1 MAAQKQTRS
10 STKQIETLRGF
21 LEQAVSDYLQWMVE
35 SRYNSQTCAN
45 YGKTLRQFIMFVGRK
60 RYTVN
65 KVFTLDTLNRF
76 IKTHEKCHASAIRG
90 LSRYLYTQKRIPE
103 PVPRVEYYLPEI
115 YEDYLVYRKK
125 VHHTPYR
132 KRKQI
137 KRVLAAFNDYL
148 KRHKQALRSLKID
161 HIDAFHA
168 EFNPAF
174 ALRSQQLYRY
184 YLRGFISYLY
194 HQKGWLKKDLAA
206 LMKGPPVYT
215 RAKPP
220 KFLRRKQLSAVF
232 GNLTGLTAIDLRTYA
247 MIHLAYFL
255 GLRPQ
260 EIVKIRLSDISF
272 KSAELTLEDRKNNIP
287 TKLPLP
293 ERVLKAI
300 AAYII
305 GGRPESKSQMLI
317 VGHLPPHGPLAPAR
331 VSCDLSACLQK
342 VNRKATGYWLR
353 HTYAQNLLETG
364 ASYYDIKEMLGHD
377 HIEST
382 KQYLSIH
389 IEMMRKV
396 LFDETL

>member
-1 MAAQKQTRS
+1 MATK
-10 STKQIETLRGF
+10 KQIESTRGF

-35 SRYNSQTCAN
+35 SRYSDRTYIN
-45 YGKTLRQFIMFVGRK
+45 YQRTLVQFITFVGRK

-65 KVFTLDTLNRF
+65 KVFTLDTLNKF

-103 PVPRVEYYLPEI
+103 PIPRVDYELPDI
-115 YEDYLVYRKK
+115 YEDYLDYRKK

-137 KRVLAAFNDYL
+137 KRVLAAFHDYL
-148 KRHKQALRSLKID
+148 KKHKQDLRLLKID

-168 EFNPAF
+168 KFNPAF
-174 ALRSQQLYRY
+174 AMRSQQLYRY
-184 YLRGFISYLY
+184 HLRGFMSYLY
-194 HQKGWLKKDLAA
+194 HQRGWLKKDLVP

-232 GNLTGLTAIDLRTYA
+232 DSLSGLTAIDLRTYA

-260 EIVKIRLSDISF
+260 EIVNIRLSDISF
-272 KSAELTLEDRKNNIP
+272 KTAELTLEDRKNNIP

-293 ERVLKAI
+293 ERAVKAV

-305 GGRPESKSQMLI
+305 GGRPESKSQLLF
-317 VGHLPPHGPLAPAR
+317 VGHLPPYGPVAAAR
-331 VSCDLSACLQK
+331 VSCDLSACLKK

-353 HTYAQNLLETG
+353 RTYAQDLLEAG

>member
-1 MAAQKQTRS
+1 MAAKKQTRS
-10 STKQIETLRGF
+10 SKREIEVTRGF
-21 LEQAVSDYLQWMVE
+21 LEQAVSDYLKWMVE
-35 SRYNSQTCAN
+35 SRYNSQTCTN
-45 YGKTLRQFIMFVGRK
+45 YGKTLRQFITFVGRK
-60 RYTVN
+60 RSAAN
-65 KVFTLDTLNRF
+65 EVFTLGTLNRF
-76 IKTHEKCHASAIRG
+76 IRTHEKCYAHAIRG
-90 LSRYLYTQKRIPE
+90 LSRYLYAQKRIPE
-103 PVPRVEYYLPEI
+103 PIPRVEYYLPEI
-115 YEDYLVYRKK
+115 YEDYLDYRKK
-125 VHHTPYR
+125 IHHTPYR

-137 KRVLAAFNDYL
+137 KRVLAAFHDYL
-148 KRHKQALRSLKID
+148 KKHKQGLRTLKID

-168 EFNPAF
+168 KFNPAF

-194 HQKGWLKKDLAA
+194 HQKRWIKIDLAP
-206 LMKGPPVYT
+206 LMVGPPVYT

-220 KFLRRKQLSAVF
+220 KFLRRKQIAAVF
-232 GNLTGLTAIDLRTYA
+232 DNLSCLTANDLRTYA
-247 MIHLAYFL
+247 MAHLAYFL

-260 EIVKIRLSDISF
+260 EIVQIQLDAISF
-272 KSAELTLEDRKNNIP
+272 KNAELTLEDRKNNIP

-293 ERVLKAI
+293 ERVVKAI

-305 GGRPESKSQMLI
+305 GGRPKSKSQLLFL
-317 VGHLPPHGPLAPAR
+317 GHLPPHGPVAAAR
-331 VSCDLSACLQK
+331 VSCDLSSCLKK

-353 HTYAQNLLETG
+353 HTYAQNLLEAG

>member
-1 MAAQKQTRS
+1 MATK
-10 STKQIETLRGF
+10 KQIEATRTF
-21 LEQAVSDYLQWMVE
+21 LEQAVSDYLQWMVD
-35 SRYNSQTCAN
+35 SRYNSQTCTN
-45 YGKTLRQFIMFVGRK
+45 YGKTLRQFITFAGRK
-60 RYTVN
+60 RYAAN
-65 KVFTLDTLNRF
+65 KVFTLDTLSRF
-76 IKTHEKCHASAIRG
+76 IKSHERCHAHAIRG

-103 PVPRVEYYLPEI
+103 PIPRVEYYLPEI
-115 YEDYLVYRKK
+115 YDEYLEYRKK

-137 KRVLAAFNDYL
+137 KRVLAAFHDYL
-148 KRHKQALRSLKID
+148 KKHKQGLRTLKID
-161 HIDAFHA
+161 HIDTFHA
-168 EFNPAF
+168 KFNPGF
-174 ALRSQQLYRY
+174 ALGTQRLYRY
-184 YLRGFISYLY
+184 HLRRFISYLY
-194 HQKGWLKKDLAA
+194 HQKGWLKKDLSP

-220 KFLRRKQLSAVF
+220 KFLRKDQIAVVF
-232 GNLTGLTAIDLRTYA
+232 DDLTGLTANDLRTYA
-247 MIHLAYFL
+247 MAHLAYFL

-260 EIVKIRLSDISF
+260 EIVQIKIDDISF
-272 KSAELTLEDRKNNIP
+272 KAAELTLEDRKNNIP

-293 ERVLKAI
+293 ERVIKAI
-300 AAYII
+300 AVYII
-305 GGRPESKSQMLI
+305 GGRPESKSQMLF
-317 VGHLPPHGPLAPAR
+317 VGHFAPYGPLLPTR
-331 VSCDLSACLQK
+331 VSTALGICLKK

-353 HTYAQNLLETG
+353 HTYAQNLLEAG

>member
-1 MAAQKQTRS
+1 MAAKKQSRS
-10 STKQIETLRGF
+10 TQRQVETTKDF
-21 LEQAVSDYLQWMVE
+21 LEQAVSDYLKWMVE
-35 SRYNSQTCAN
+35 SRYNSQTCTN
-45 YGKTLRQFIMFVGRK
+45 YGKTLRQFITFVGRK
-60 RYTVN
+60 RYAAN
-65 KVFTLDTLNRF
+65 EVFTLDTLNRF
-76 IKTHEKCHASAIRG
+76 IRAHEKCHAYAIRG
-90 LSRYLYTQKRIPE
+90 LSRYLYGQKRIPE
-103 PVPRVEYYLPEI
+103 PIPRVDYDLPDI

-148 KRHKQALRSLKID
+148 KRNKQNLRTLKID

-168 EFNPAF
+168 KFNPAF

-194 HQKGWLKKDLAA
+194 HQKRWLKKDLAL
-206 LMKGPPVYT
+206 LMKGPPVFT

-220 KFLRRKQLSAVF
+220 KFLRCKQIAAVF
-232 GNLTGLTAIDLRTYA
+232 DNLSGLTANDLRTYA
-247 MIHLAYFL
+247 MAHLAYFL

-260 EIVKIRLSDISF
+260 EIVQIRLGDISF
-272 KSAELTLEDRKNNIP
+272 KTAELTLEDRKNNIP

-293 ERVLKAI
+293 ERVVKAI

-305 GGRPESKSQMLI
+305 GGRPESKSQMLF
-317 VGHLPPHGPLAPAR
+317 VGHFAPYGPLLPTR
-331 VSCDLSACLQK
+331 VSTALGTCLK
-342 VNRKATGYWLR
+342 RVNRQATGYWLR
-353 HTYAQNLLETG
+353 HTYAQNLLEAG
-364 ASYYDIKEMLGHD
+364 ASLYDIKEMLGHD

>member
-1 MAAQKQTRS
+1 MVVKRKTRS
-10 STKQIETLRGF
+10 SKRQVETTRGF

-35 SRYNSQTCAN
+35 SRYNNQTCTN
-45 YGKTLRQFIMFVGRK
+45 YGKILRQFIMFVGRK
-60 RYTVN
+60 RYAVDE
-65 KVFTLDTLNRF
+65 VFTLDTLNRF
-76 IKTHEKCHASAIRG
+76 IKAHEKCHTHAIRG

-103 PVPRVEYYLPEI
+103 PIPRVEYYLPEI
-115 YEDYLVYRKK
+115 YEAYLVYRKK

-137 KRVLAAFNDYL
+137 KRVLAAFHDYL
-148 KRHKQALRSLKID
+148 KRNKQDLRTLKID

-168 EFNPAF
+168 KFNPAF

-184 YLRGFISYLY
+184 YLRGFICYLH
-194 HQKGWLKKDLAA
+194 HQKGWLKKDLAP
-206 LMKGPPVYT
+206 LMKGPPVFT

-220 KFLRRKQLSAVF
+220 KFLRTEQIAAVF
-232 GNLTGLTAIDLRTYA
+232 DNLTGLTANDLRTYA
-247 MIHLAYFL
+247 MAHLAYFL
-255 GLRPQ
+255 GLRPK
-260 EIVKIRLSDISF
+260 EIVQIRFSDISF

-305 GGRPESKSQMLI
+305 GGRPESKSPMLF
-317 VGHLPPHGPLAPAR
+317 VGHFAPYGTLLPTR
-331 VSCDLSACLQK
+331 VSTALGTCLKK
-342 VNRKATGYWLR
+342 VNKKATGYWLR
-353 HTYAQNLLETG
+353 HTYAQNLLEAG
-364 ASYYDIKEMLGHD
+364 ASLYDIKEMLGHD

-396 LFDETL
+396 LFDEIL

>member
-1 MAAQKQTRS
+1 MAAKKKTRPS
-10 STKQIETLRGF
+10 KRQIEVTRKF

-45 YGKTLRQFIMFVGRK
+45 YGETLRQFITFVGRK
-60 RYTVN
+60 RYAAN
-65 KVFTLDTLNRF
+65 EVFTLDVLNRF
-76 IKTHEKCHASAIRG
+76 IKAHDKCHAHAIRG
-90 LSRYLYTQKRIPE
+90 LSRHLYAQKRIPE
-103 PVPRVEYYLPEI
+103 PIPRVEYYLPDI
-115 YEDYLVYRKK
+115 YNDYLVYRKK
-125 VHHTPYR
+125 VHQTPYR

-137 KRVLAAFNDYL
+137 KRVLAAFHDYL
-148 KRHKQALRSLKID
+148 KSNKQDLRTLKID

-168 EFNPAF
+168 KFNPAF
-174 ALRSQQLYRY
+174 ALGTQRLYRY
-184 YLRGFISYLY
+184 HLRGFISYLY
-194 HQKGWLKKDLAA
+194 HQKGWLKKDLAP

-220 KFLRRKQLSAVF
+220 KFLRRKQIAAVF
-232 GNLTGLTAIDLRTYA
+232 DDLTGLTANDLRTYA
-247 MIHLAYFL
+247 MAHLAYFL

-260 EIVKIRLSDISF
+260 EIVQIKLGDISF
-272 KSAELTLEDRKNNIP
+272 NTAELTLEDRKNNIP

-293 ERVLKAI
+293 ERVVKAI

-305 GGRPESKSQMLI
+305 GGRPESKSSTLF
-317 VGHLPPHGPLAPAR
+317 VGHFAPYGPLLPTR
-331 VSCDLSACLQK
+331 VSTALGTCLKK
-342 VNRKATGYWLR
+342 VNRQATGYWLR
-353 HTYAQNLLETG
+353 HTYAQNLLEAG

>member
-1 MAAQKQTRS
+1 MGAKKQTRP
-10 STKQIETLRGF
+10 TKKQIEATRKF

-35 SRYNSQTCAN
+35 SRYNSQTCTN
-45 YGKTLRQFIMFVGRK
+45 YGKTLRQFITFVGRK
-60 RYTVN
+60 RYSAN
-65 KVFTLDTLNRF
+65 EVFTLDTLNRF
-76 IKTHEKCHASAIRG
+76 IKTHDKCHAHAIRG
-90 LSRYLYTQKRIPE
+90 LSRHLYAQKRIPE
-103 PVPRVEYYLPEI
+103 PIPRVEYYLPDI
-115 YEDYLVYRKK
+115 YNDYLVYRKK
-125 VHHTPYR
+125 VHQTPYR

-137 KRVLAAFNDYL
+137 KRVLAAFHDNL
-148 KRHKQALRSLKID
+148 KSNKQDLRTLKID

-168 EFNPAF
+168 KFNPGF
-174 ALRSQQLYRY
+174 ALGTQRLYRY
-184 YLRGFISYLY
+184 HLRGFISYLY
-194 HQKGWLKKDLAA
+194 HQKGWLKKDLAP

-220 KFLRRKQLSAVF
+220 KFLRRKQIAAVF
-232 GNLTGLTAIDLRTYA
+232 DDLTGLTANDLRTYA
-247 MIHLAYFL
+247 MAHLAYFL

-260 EIVKIRLSDISF
+260 EIVQIKLGDISF
-272 KSAELTLEDRKNNIP
+272 KTAELTLEDRKNNIP

-293 ERVLKAI
+293 ERVVKAI

-305 GGRPESKSQMLI
+305 GGRPESKSPMLF
-317 VGHLPPHGPLAPAR
+317 VGHFAPYGPLLPTR
-331 VSCDLSACLQK
+331 VSTALGTCLKK

-353 HTYAQNLLETG
+353 HTYAQNLLEAG

-396 LFDETL
+396 LFDEIL

>member
-1 MAAQKQTRS
+1 MGAKKQTRS
-10 STKQIETLRGF
+10 SKRQVEATRRF
-21 LEQAVSDYLQWMVE
+21 LEKAVSDHLQWMVE
-35 SRYNSQTCAN
+35 SRYNSQTCSN
-45 YGKTLRQFIMFVGRK
+45 YGKTLRQFITFVSHK
-60 RYTVN
+60 RYAVN
-65 KVFTLDTLNRF
+65 EVFTLKVLNTF
-76 IKTHEKCHASAIRG
+76 IKHHEKCHAHAIRG
-90 LSRYLYTQKRIPE
+90 LSRYLYRQKRIPE
-103 PVPRVEYYLPEI
+103 PIPRVEYYLPEI
-115 YEDYLVYRKK
+115 YDAYLLYRKK
-125 VHHTPYR
+125 VHQTPYR

-148 KRHKQALRSLKID
+148 KRNKQDLRLLKID

-168 EFNPAF
+168 KFNPAF

-184 YLRGFISYLY
+184 YLRGFISYLF
-194 HQKGWLKKDLAA
+194 HQKGWLKKDLAP

-220 KFLRRKQLSAVF
+220 KFLRREQIAAVF
-232 GNLTGLTAIDLRTYA
+232 DNLTGLTAIDLRTYA
-247 MIHLAYFL
+247 MVHLAYFL

-260 EIVKIRLSDISF
+260 EIVQIRLSDISF
-272 KSAELTLEDRKNNIP
+272 KAAELTLEDRKNNIP

-293 ERVLKAI
+293 ERVVKAI

-305 GGRPESKSQMLI
+305 GGRPESKSQMLF
-317 VGHLPPHGPLAPAR
+317 VGHFAPYGPLLPTR
-331 VSCDLSACLQK
+331 VSTALGTCLKK

-353 HTYAQNLLETG
+353 HTYAQNLLEAG

-396 LFDETL
+396 LFDEIL

>member
-1 MAAQKQTRS
+1 MAAKKKTRS
-10 STKQIETLRGF
+10 SKRQGEATRKI
-21 LEQAVSDYLQWMVE
+21 LEIAVSDYLEWMVE
-35 SRYNSQTCAN
+35 SGYSDRTYINHQR
-45 YGKTLRQFIMFVGRK
+45 TLVQFITFVGRK

-65 KVFTLDTLNRF
+65 KVFTLDTLNKF

-90 LSRYLYTQKRIPE
+90 LSRYLYAQKRIPE
-103 PVPRVEYYLPEI
+103 PIPRVEYYLPEI
-115 YEDYLVYRKK
+115 YEDYLDYRKK

-137 KRVLAAFNDYL
+137 KRVLAAFHDYL
-148 KRHKQALRSLKID
+148 KKHKQDLRLLKID

-168 EFNPAF
+168 KFNPAF

-184 YLRGFISYLY
+184 HLRGFMSYLY
-194 HQKGWLKKDLAA
+194 HQRGWLKKDLVP

-232 GNLTGLTAIDLRTYA
+232 DNLSGLTAIDLRTYA
-247 MIHLAYFL
+247 MVHLAYFL

-260 EIVKIRLSDISF
+260 EIVQIRLTDISF
-272 KSAELTLEDRKNNIP
+272 KTAELTLEDRKNNIP

-293 ERVLKAI
+293 ERVVKAI

-305 GGRPESKSQMLI
+305 GGRPESKSQLLF
-317 VGHLPPHGPLAPAR
+317 VGHLPPYGPVAAAR
-331 VSCDLSACLQK
+331 VSCDLSACLKK

-353 HTYAQNLLETG
+353 RTYAQNLLEAG

-377 HIEST
+377 HIESI

>member
-1 MAAQKQTRS
+1 MTAKKKTRPG
-10 STKQIETLRGF
+10 KREIEATRGF
-21 LEQAVSDYLQWMVE
+21 LEQAVSDYLQWMVA
-35 SRYNSQTCAN
+35 SRYNSQTCAK
-45 YGKTLRQFIMFVGRK
+45 YGKTLRQFITFVGRK
-60 RYTVN
+60 RYAVN
-65 KVFTLDTLNRF
+65 EVFTLKVLNTF
-76 IKTHEKCHASAIRG
+76 SKHHEKCHASAIRG

-103 PVPRVEYYLPEI
+103 PIPRVDYDLPDI
-115 YEDYLVYRKK
+115 YEDYLDHRKK
-125 VHHTPYR
+125 VHQTPYR

-137 KRVLAAFNDYL
+137 KRVLVAFNDYL
-148 KRHKQALRSLKID
+148 KRHKQGLSLLKID

-215 RAKPP
+215 RSKPP
-220 KFLRRKQLSAVF
+220 KFLRKDQIAAVF
-232 GNLTGLTAIDLRTYA
+232 DNLPGLTANDLRTYA
-247 MIHLAYFL
+247 MAHLAYFL

-260 EIVKIRLSDISF
+260 EIVQIKIGDISF
-272 KSAELTLEDRKNNIP
+272 KAAELTLEDRKNNIP

-293 ERVLKAI
+293 ERVVKAI

-305 GGRPESKSQMLI
+305 GGRPESKSQLLF
-317 VGHLPPHGPLAPAR
+317 VGHLPPYGPVAAAR
-331 VSCDLSACLQK
+331 ASCDLSTCLKK

-353 HTYAQNLLETG
+353 RTYAQNLLEAG

-396 LFDETL
+396 LFNETL

>member
-1 MAAQKQTRS
+1 MVAKKQTRS
-10 STKQIETLRGF
+10 NKRQTESTKVF

-35 SRYNSQTCAN
+35 SLYTTPTCVN
-45 YGKTLRQFIMFVGRK
+45 YQRTLVQFIKFVRSK
-60 RYTVN
+60 RYALSE
-65 KVFTLDTLNRF
+65 VFRLDTLNAF
-76 IKTHEKCHASAIRG
+76 IKRHEKSHAHAIRG

-103 PVPRVEYYLPEI
+103 PIPRVEYYLPEI
-115 YEDYLVYRKK
+115 YEAYLVYRKK
-125 VHHTPYR
+125 VHQTPYR

-137 KRVLAAFNDYL
+137 KRVLAAFHDYL
-148 KRHKQALRSLKID
+148 KRNRQGLRTLKID

-168 EFNPAF
+168 QFNPAF

-194 HQKGWLKKDLAA
+194 HQKGWLKKDLAP
-206 LMKGPPVYT
+206 LMKGPPVFT

-220 KFLRRKQLSAVF
+220 KFLRRKQIAAVF
-232 GNLTGLTAIDLRTYA
+232 DNLPCLTANDLRTYA
-247 MIHLAYFL
+247 MAHLAYFL

-260 EIVKIRLSDISF
+260 EIVQLRLDDISF
-272 KSAELTLEDRKNNIP
+272 KNAELTLEDRKNNIP

-300 AAYII
+300 VAYII
-305 GGRPESKSQMLI
+305 GGRPESKSQMLF
-317 VGHLPPHGPLAPAR
+317 VGHFAPYGPLLATR
-331 VSCDLSACLQK
+331 VSTSLSPCLKK

-353 HTYAQNLLETG
+353 HTYAQNLLEAG
-364 ASYYDIKEMLGHD
+364 ASLYDIKEMLGHD

-396 LFDETL
+396 LFDEIL

>member
-1 MAAQKQTRS
+1 MGAKKQTRS
-10 STKQIETLRGF
+10 GKREIEAIRGF

-35 SRYNSQTCAN
+35 SRYNSQTCAK
-45 YGKTLRQFIMFVGRK
+45 YGKTLRQFIMFVSRK
-60 RYTVN
+60 RYAAN
-65 KVFTLDTLNRF
+65 KVFTLDMLNRF
-76 IKTHEKCHASAIRG
+76 IKTHEKCHAHAIRG
-90 LSRYLYTQKRIPE
+90 LSQYLYRQKRIPE
-103 PVPRVEYYLPEI
+103 PIPRVEYDLPEI
-115 YEDYLVYRKK
+115 YEAYLVYRKK

-132 KRKQI
+132 KRRQI
-137 KRVLAAFNDYL
+137 KRVLSAFHDYL
-148 KRHKQALRSLKID
+148 KKHKQGLRTLKID

-168 EFNPAF
+168 KYNPAF
-174 ALRSQQLYRY
+174 ALGTQRLYRY
-184 YLRGFISYLY
+184 HLRRFISYLY
-194 HQKGWLKKDLAA
+194 HQKGWLKRDLAA

-220 KFLRRKQLSAVF
+220 KFLRKDQIAAVF
-232 GNLTGLTAIDLRTYA
+232 DNLTGLTAIDLRTYA
-247 MIHLAYFL
+247 MAHLAYFL

-260 EIVKIRLSDISF
+260 EIVQIKIGDISF
-272 KSAELTLEDRKNNIP
+272 KAAELTLEDRKNNIP

-293 ERVLKAI
+293 ERVIKAI

-305 GGRPESKSQMLI
+305 GGRPKSISPMLF
-317 VGHLPPHGPLAPAR
+317 VAHFAPYGPLTPTR
-331 VSCDLSACLQK
+331 VCTALSTCLQRI
-342 VNRKATGYWLR
+342 NAKATGYWLR
-353 HTYAQNLLETG
+353 HTYAQNLLEAG

>member
-1 MAAQKQTRS
+1 M
-10 STKQIETLRGF
+10 
-21 LEQAVSDYLQWMVE
+21 
-35 SRYNSQTCAN
+35 
-45 YGKTLRQFIMFVGRK
+45 
-60 RYTVN
+60 
-65 KVFTLDTLNRF
+65 NRF
-76 IKTHEKCHASAIRG
+76 IKAHEKCHASAIRG
-90 LSRYLYTQKRIPE
+90 LSRYLYAQKRIPE
-103 PVPRVEYYLPEI
+103 PIPRVEYYLPEI
-115 YEDYLVYRKK
+115 YEEYLVYRKK

-137 KRVLAAFNDYL
+137 KRVLAAFHDYL
-148 KRHKQALRSLKID
+148 KKHKQGLRALKID

-168 EFNPAF
+168 KFNPAF

-184 YLRGFISYLY
+184 YLRGFMSYLY
-194 HQKGWLKKDLAA
+194 HQRGWLKKDLAA

-232 GNLTGLTAIDLRTYA
+232 DNLSGLTAIGLRTYA

-272 KSAELTLEDRKNNIP
+272 KGAELTLEDRKNNIP

-293 ERVLKAI
+293 ERVVKAV

-305 GGRPESKSQMLI
+305 GGRPKSKSQLLF
-317 VGHLPPHGPLAPAR
+317 VGHLPPYGPVAAAR

-353 HTYAQNLLETG
+353 RTYAQNLLEAG

>member
-1 MAAQKQTRS
+1 MAIK
-10 STKQIETLRGF
+10 KQIEATRTF
-21 LEQAVSDYLQWMVE
+21 LEQAVSDYLQWMVD
-35 SRYNSQTCAN
+35 SRYNNQTCAN
-45 YGKTLRQFIMFVGRK
+45 YGKTLRQFITFAGRK
-60 RYTVN
+60 RYAAN

-76 IKTHEKCHASAIRG
+76 IKSHERCHAHAIRG

-103 PVPRVEYYLPEI
+103 PIPRVEYYLPEV
-115 YEDYLVYRKK
+115 YDEYLEYRKK

-137 KRVLAAFNDYL
+137 KRVLAAFHDYL
-148 KRHKQALRSLKID
+148 KKHKQSLRTLKID

-168 EFNPAF
+168 KFNPGF
-174 ALRSQQLYRY
+174 ALGTQRLYRY
-184 YLRGFISYLY
+184 HLRRFMSYLY
-194 HQKGWLKKDLAA
+194 HQKGWLKKDLAP

-220 KFLRRKQLSAVF
+220 KFLRKDQIAAVF
-232 GNLTGLTAIDLRTYA
+232 DDLTGLTANDLRTYA
-247 MIHLAYFL
+247 MAHLAYFL

-260 EIVKIRLSDISF
+260 EIVQIKIDDISF
-272 KSAELTLEDRKNNIP
+272 KAAELTLEDRKNNIP

-293 ERVLKAI
+293 ERVVKAI

-305 GGRPESKSQMLI
+305 GGRPESKSPMLF
-317 VGHLPPHGPLAPAR
+317 VGHFAPYGPLLPTR
-331 VSCDLSACLQK
+331 VSTALGTCLKK

-353 HTYAQNLLETG
+353 HTYAQNLLEAG

-382 KQYLSIH
+382 KQYLSVH

>member
-1 MAAQKQTRS
+1 MATK
-10 STKQIETLRGF
+10 KQIESTRGF

-35 SRYNSQTCAN
+35 SRYSDRTYIN
-45 YGKTLRQFIMFVGRK
+45 YQRTLVQFITFVGRK

-65 KVFTLDTLNRF
+65 KVFTLDTLNTF

-90 LSRYLYTQKRIPE
+90 LSRYLYAQKRIPE
-103 PVPRVEYYLPEI
+103 PIPRVEYYLPEI
-115 YEDYLVYRKK
+115 YEDYLDYRKK
-125 VHHTPYR
+125 VHHTPHR

-137 KRVLAAFNDYL
+137 KRVLAAFHDYL
-148 KRHKQALRSLKID
+148 KKHKQDLRLLKID

-168 EFNPAF
+168 KFNPAF

-184 YLRGFISYLY
+184 HLRGFMSYLY
-194 HQKGWLKKDLAA
+194 HQRGWLKKDLVP

-220 KFLRRKQLSAVF
+220 KFLRRKQLFAVF
-232 GNLTGLTAIDLRTYA
+232 DNLSGLTAIDLRTYA
-247 MIHLAYFL
+247 MVHLAYFL

-260 EIVKIRLSDISF
+260 EIVQIRLTDISF
-272 KSAELTLEDRKNNIP
+272 KTAELTLEDRKNNIP

-293 ERVLKAI
+293 ERVVKAI

-305 GGRPESKSQMLI
+305 GGRPESKSQLLF
-317 VGHLPPHGPLAPAR
+317 VGHLPPYGPVAAAR
-331 VSCDLSACLQK
+331 VSCDLSACLKK

-353 HTYAQNLLETG
+353 RTYAQNLLEAG

>member
-1 MAAQKQTRS
+1 MGAKKQTRS
-10 STKQIETLRGF
+10 SKRQVEATRGF
-21 LEQAVSDYLQWMVE
+21 LEQAVLDYLEWMIE
-35 SRYNSQTCAN
+35 SRYSDRTYIN
-45 YGKTLRQFIMFVGRK
+45 YQRTLVQFITFVGRK
-60 RYTVN
+60 RYAVN
-65 KVFTLDTLNRF
+65 KVFTLDTLNKF

-90 LSRYLYTQKRIPE
+90 LGRYLYTQKRIPE
-103 PVPRVEYYLPEI
+103 PIPRVDYYLPEI
-115 YEDYLVYRKK
+115 YEAYLVYRKK
-125 VHHTPYR
+125 VHQTPYR

-137 KRVLAAFNDYL
+137 KRVLTAFHDYL
-148 KRHKQALRSLKID
+148 KRNKKDLRTLKID

-168 EFNPAF
+168 KFNPAF

-184 YLRGFISYLY
+184 YLRGFISYLF

-215 RAKPP
+215 RSKPP
-220 KFLRRKQLSAVF
+220 KFLRKKQIAAVF
-232 GNLTGLTAIDLRTYA
+232 NNLSGLTAIDLRTYA

-260 EIVKIRLSDISF
+260 EIVQIQLTDISF
-272 KSAELTLEDRKNNIP
+272 KTAELTLEDRKNNIP

-293 ERVLKAI
+293 ERVVKAI

-305 GGRPESKSQMLI
+305 GGRPKSKSQLLF
-317 VGHLPPHGPLAPAR
+317 VGHLPPHGPVAAAR
-331 VSCDLSACLQK
+331 VSCDLSACLKK
-342 VNRKATGYWLR
+342 VNRTATGYWLR
-353 HTYAQNLLETG
+353 HTYAQNLLEAG

-396 LFDETL
+396 LFDETF

>member
-1 MAAQKQTRS
+1 MVAKKQTRS
-10 STKQIETLRGF
+10 NKRQVEATQGF

-35 SRYNSQTCAN
+35 SRYNDRTYIN
-45 YGKTLRQFIMFVGRK
+45 YQRTLAQFIKFVGRK
-60 RYTVN
+60 RYAVN
-65 KVFTLDTLNRF
+65 EVFTLDALNKF
-76 IKTHEKCHASAIRG
+76 IKAHEKCHAHAIRG
-90 LSRYLYTQKRIPE
+90 LSRYLYGQKRIPE
-103 PVPRVEYYLPEI
+103 PIPRVEYYLPEI
-115 YEDYLVYRKK
+115 YEAYLVYRKK
-125 VHHTPYR
+125 VHQTPYR

-148 KRHKQALRSLKID
+148 KRNKQDLRTLKID

-168 EFNPAF
+168 KFNPAF

-194 HQKGWLKKDLAA
+194 HQKRWLKKDLAP
-206 LMKGPPVYT
+206 LMTGPPVFT

-220 KFLRRKQLSAVF
+220 KFLRRKQIAAVF
-232 GNLTGLTAIDLRTYA
+232 DNLSGLTANDLRTYTMA
-247 MIHLAYFL
+247 HLAYFL

-260 EIVKIRLSDISF
+260 EIVQIRFDDISF
-272 KSAELTLEDRKNNIP
+272 KNAELNLEDCKNNIP

-300 AAYII
+300 VAYVI
-305 GGRPESKSQMLI
+305 GGRPKSKSKMLF
-317 VGHLPPHGPLAPAR
+317 VGHCAPYGPLVPTR
-331 VSCDLSACLQK
+331 VSTALSTCLKK

-353 HTYAQNLLETG
+353 HTYAQNLLEAG
-364 ASYYDIKEMLGHD
+364 ASLYDIKEMLGHD

-382 KQYLSIH
+382 KQYLHIH

-396 LFDETL
+396 LFDEIL

>member
-1 MAAQKQTRS
+1 MAAKKQTRS
-10 STKQIETLRGF
+10 SKREIEVTRGF
-21 LEQAVSDYLQWMVE
+21 LEQAVSDYLKWMVE
-35 SRYNSQTCAN
+35 SRYNSQTCTN
-45 YGKTLRQFIMFVGRK
+45 YGKTLRQFITFVGRK
-60 RYTVN
+60 RSAAN
-65 KVFTLDTLNRF
+65 EVFTLGTLNRF
-76 IKTHEKCHASAIRG
+76 IRTHEKCYAHAIR
-90 LSRYLYTQKRIPE
+90 
-103 PVPRVEYYLPEI
+103 
-115 YEDYLVYRKK
+115 KK
-125 VHHTPYR
+125 IHHTPYR

-137 KRVLAAFNDYL
+137 KRVLAAFHDYL
-148 KRHKQALRSLKID
+148 KKHKQGLRTLKID

-168 EFNPAF
+168 KFNPAF

-194 HQKGWLKKDLAA
+194 HQKRWIKIDLAP
-206 LMKGPPVYT
+206 LMVGPPVYT

-220 KFLRRKQLSAVF
+220 KFLRRKQIAAVF
-232 GNLTGLTAIDLRTYA
+232 DNLSCLTANDLRTYA
-247 MIHLAYFL
+247 MAHLAYFL

-260 EIVKIRLSDISF
+260 EIVQIQLDAISF
-272 KSAELTLEDRKNNIP
+272 KNAELTLEDRKNNIP

-293 ERVLKAI
+293 ERVVKAI

-305 GGRPESKSQMLI
+305 GGRPKSKSQLLFL
-317 VGHLPPHGPLAPAR
+317 GHLPPHGPVAAAR
-331 VSCDLSACLQK
+331 VSCDLSSCLKK

-353 HTYAQNLLETG
+353 HTYAQNLLEAG